1 MKVPPEI
8 TYRNVDKTNALDA
21 LVKEKIA
28 KLEQVCDY
36 ISSCHI
42 VIEKIH

>member
-21 LVKEKIA
+21 LVKEKI
-28 KLEQVCDY
+28 
-36 ISSCHI
+36 
-42 VIEKIH
+42 